1 MARDDLPVTGTLSDL
16 ARVTIDEIEIGHLTQ
31 LAGWSN
37 FEAAAERL
45 LQTLGVVLPADYR
58 MPARTYH
65 TPVRAGATTVWR
77 VAPDRVLVHSAAE
90 LGLASSPDVAV
101 LDLSQARV
109 CLSVTGPGAAAL
121 LSRVVA
127 LDFSGTAFP
136 TGTFAQTGLHH
147 VGVLIERTGRETF
160 LVFIPTTWARSLTEL
175 LIDHLLVAA

>member
-37 FEAAAERL
+37 FEAAAANL
-45 LQTLGVVLPADYR
+45 LQSLGIALPADYR
-58 MPARTYH
+58 MP
-65 TPVRAGATTVWR
+65 VRAGATTAWR

-90 LGLASSPDVAV
+90 LRLASSEDIAV

-109 CLSVTGPGAAAL
+109 CLSVTGLGAAGL

-127 LDFSGTAFP
+127 LDFSETAFP
-136 TGTFAQTGLHH
+136 IGSFAQTGLHH

-160 LVFIPTTWARSLTEL
+160 LVFIPTTWARSLTQL

>member
-31 LAGWSN
+31 LAGWST
-37 FEAAAERL
+37 FESAAERL
-45 LQTLGVVLPADYR
+45 LQSLGLALPIDYR
-58 MPARTYH
+58 
-65 TPVRAGATTVWR
+65 TPVRAGETTAWR

-90 LGLASSPDVAV
+90 PGLASSQDVAV

-109 CLSVTGPGAAAL
+109 CLSVTGPGAAGL

-127 LDFSGTAFP
+127 LDFSETAFP
-136 TGTFAQTGLHH
+136 IGTFAQTGLHH
-147 VGVLIERTGRETF
+147 VGVLIERTGRERF